1 MSTVEIKD
9 LLISDES
16 DKLIWDKIYSEL
28 KFTPSGKYRGH
39 SFEVPLPFEIKKPF
53 VVYAIDDMTV
63 EQIDAMNAKVKG
75 CFAKTVREG
84 ERLYA
89 LDWQHSSFVF
99 DPNAEP
105 SGDPPWLGDGDTT
118 GFPEPPVCQFIHDER
133 YLNGGYN
140 AYYPTFFPD
149 GDYHFFIE
157 ENLEYG
163 LLGHPWRLEI
173 WVFGERLISNIEK
186 ITGSLGW
193 VKIKDSNGDKL

>member
-1 MSTVEIKD
+1 MSTVDIKD

-63 EQIDAMNAKVKG
+63 EQIDAMNVKVRE
-75 CFAKTVREG
+75 CFAKTVRDG

-149 GDYHFFIE
+149 GDYHFFVE

-163 LLGHPWRLEI
+163 LLGHPWRVEI
-173 WVFGERLISNIEK
+173 WVFGERFIPNIEK
-186 ITGSLGW
+186 ISGSLGW
-193 VKIKDSNGDKL
+193 VKIHKYHGEMK

>member
-1 MSTVEIKD
+1 MKIVEIKD
-9 LLISDES
+9 LLITDEQ
-16 DKLIWDKIYSEL
+16 DKLIWDKIYAEL
-28 KFTPSGKYRGH
+28 MFKPNGRDRGH
-39 SFEVPLPFEIKKPF
+39 SFEGQLPFEIKKPHI
-53 VVYAIDDMTV
+53 VYAIDDLTV
-63 EQIDAMNAKVKG
+63 DQIDAMNVKVKE
-75 CFAKTVREG
+75 CFAETVREG

-105 SGDPPWLGDGDTT
+105 SGDPPWLGDGNTT